1 MNIGLKI
8 AIRKAGGMRALAR
21 KLGIAYQSIQYWAD
35 DDVPAQWLDAIWKA
49 TGVPPHELRP
59 DLYRGYTLSKRPKEK
74 ELEPA

>member
-21 KLGIAYQSIQYWAD
+21 KLGISYQAIQDWD
-35 DDVPAQWLDAIWKA
+35 QVPLHWMETIWKL

-59 DLYRGYTLSKRPKEK
+59 DLYRHYKLAKRPKQ